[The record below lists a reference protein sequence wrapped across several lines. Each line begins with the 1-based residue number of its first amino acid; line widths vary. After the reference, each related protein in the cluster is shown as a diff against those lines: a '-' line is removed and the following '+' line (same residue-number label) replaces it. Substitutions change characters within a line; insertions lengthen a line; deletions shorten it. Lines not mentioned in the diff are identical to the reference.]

1 VSNRLACILASAL
14 ATLLCAHSAFAAE
27 WGPLEVAHQRIGVG
41 EKQKFRLLAERSFE
55 GSFLDM
61 PIFAARGAR
70 PGPTLC
76 VTAGI
81 HGDELNSV
89 EIARRAFATVD
100 AKRLSGTLIVFP
112 AVNAWGLRT
121 SDRYLPDRR
130 DLNRAF
136 PGSPNGSVASIIAD
150 ALFDLLTK
158 HCERLIDL
166 HTASDLRTNYPQ
178 IRADVSDP
186 DTLALARQFGVG
198 IVIDGAGPDG
208 SLRREAQKAGIKAII
223 YEAGPPLVFR
233 EDEIARGTSGI
244 LNVLDGLGMF
254 ASGAKAEKSQ
264 LLKRS
269 FWVRVPRGQGG
280 IFLPTVALGAAVKK
294 GDLLAT
300 VVDPLSD
307 EVHEIRAEGDGTVVG
322 MALPRVVLSGYGIFH
337 IGELAAQ

>member
-1 VSNRLACILASAL
+1 VSNRRGRILASAL
-14 ATLLCAHSAFAAE
+14 ATLFWAHSACAAE
-27 WGPLEVAHQRIGVG
+27 WGPLEVGHQRIAVG

-55 GSFLDM
+55 GSFLDI

-89 EIARRAFATVD
+89 EIARRAFASVD
-100 AKRLSGTLIVFP
+100 AKRLRGTLIVFP

-136 PGSPNGSVASIIAD
+136 PGSPNGSVASIFAD
-150 ALFDLLTK
+150 ALFGLLTK

-198 IVIDGAGPDG
+198 IVIDGAGADG

-223 YEAGPPLVFR
+223 YEAGPPLIFR

-244 LNVLDGLGMF
+244 LNVLEGLGMF

-280 IFLPTVALGAAVKK
+280 IFLPTVALGAAR
-294 GDLLAT
+294 
-300 VVDPLSD
+300 
-307 EVHEIRAEGDGTVVG
+307 RAISWRRSST
-322 MALPRVVLSGYGIFH
+322 R
-337 IGELAAQ
+337 